1 NTHSTHK
8 QTAITHCGLRQ
19 VTDLIYSPGETVS
32 NSCTASSG
40 ISNYIQW
47 YLQKPGKAPK
57 LLVYDATNRQ
67 SGIPGRFRG
76 GGSGTQF
83 TLTITGVQEEDAGD
97 YYCQDTWNEGL
108 TSLGAA
114 HEVTVLESDV
124 RPTLTVLPPSSVEL
138 QQGKATLLC
147 LANKGFPSDWK
158 LSWKVDGS
166 ASSNTLEVTGSSAVL
181 EKDGHY
187 SWSSTLTLPVDQWKK
202 VGSVTCE
209 ATQGSQSPLSETL
222 RRDQCSD

>member
-1 NTHSTHK
+1 MLLLQQLMGILLK
-8 QTAITHCGLRQ
+8 YQTPLIGAILLSS
-19 VTDLIYSPGETVS
+19 LIYSPGETVS

-97 YYCQDTWNEGL
+97 YYCQQRTLSLWL
-108 TSLGAA
+108 TFGGGTKLSVGI
-114 HEVTVLESDV
+114 
-124 RPTLTVLPPSSVEL
+124 LPPSSVEL

-166 ASSNTLEVTGSSAVL
+166 HTGLMLGWILCGNPSS
-181 EKDGHY
+181 
-187 SWSSTLTLPVDQWKK
+187 SWSF
-202 VGSVTCE
+202 
-209 ATQGSQSPLSETL
+209 
-222 RRDQCSD
+222 